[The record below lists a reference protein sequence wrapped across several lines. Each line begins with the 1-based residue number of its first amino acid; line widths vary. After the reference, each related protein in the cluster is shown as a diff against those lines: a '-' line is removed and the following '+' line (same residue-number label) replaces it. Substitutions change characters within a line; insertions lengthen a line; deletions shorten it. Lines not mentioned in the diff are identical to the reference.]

1 MVLEILKVHK
11 SDLKI
16 AATGLAFLCSIA
28 AKNSFETVKRSTDQP
43 LFGVSAAS
51 CLGVCMVLIRYYGDV
66 TVYRGGEKE
75 GFDILVDDESAT
87 ETDAQRDILK
97 QGLEGSASNIRVTAL
112 LGTLGL
118 DYSDS

>member
-51 CLGVCMVLIRYYGDV
+51 CLGVCMVLIGYYGDV
-66 TVYRGGEKE
+66 VYRGGEKE
-75 GFDILVDDESAT
+75 GFDILVDAESAT
-87 ETDAQRDILK
+87 ETDAQGDILT